1 MNNTRN
7 KFIDDDELSESTSLT
22 HLLNGEDNT
31 DCDVINVIKHS
42 PYFTESD
49 FYKLHSSKGSFSV
62 MSLNCQ
68 SINAKFDEFQL
79 FINRINKFN
88 PIGAIC
94 LQETWTSESDDIS
107 LYEISNYNLFHRGKL
122 CCNHGGLFIYVHNIF
137 KAEPTHFDFSC
148 TNWEGYCVKLT
159 QSQPYTKH
167 YTIANVYRPPY
178 DGANEFALFH
188 EEFTD
193 FLNTLPSTGHTYI
206 CGDFNIN
213 LLKIHTKPNYNTFL
227 EIMLAHSFY
236 PKITLPTRIC
246 DTSSTLI
253 DQIYTNTINTQDISG
268 IFTSHISDHQDIHF
282 DKYQFVKIW

>member
-31 DCDVINVIKHS
+31 DCDDINVIKHS

-137 KAEPTHFDFSC
+137 QAEPTHFDFSC

-246 DTSSTLI
+246 DTSTM
-253 DQIYTNTINTQDISG
+253 
-268 IFTSHISDHQDIHF
+268 
-282 DKYQFVKIW
+282 